1 MAKRPGGKLSS
12 RPLHFIWL
20 ADVSGSMNQDGKIQ
34 ALNNAIREVIP
45 HMREVANENPNAE
58 VLVRTITFS
67 TGAKWYSPEPIPL
80 EKFEW
85 QDLRADGVTD
95 MGKALSLLA
104 QAMKVPPMENR
115 ALPPVLV
122 LITDGLPSD
131 DFETGLK
138 DLMAEPW
145 GQKAVRLAI
154 GIGTD
159 ADMDVLQKFIGTHKI
174 KPLSAN
180 NPEALVQSIKWAST
194 VVLKQVTTPQT
205 VAKETAAIEPMQNIS
220 GEVAKQTQTASSD
233 GPTIIEPD
241 YFAPNLS
248 TDSSCGDTW

>member
-12 RPLHFIWL
+12 RPLHFVWL

-45 HMREVANENPNAE
+45 HMREVASENPNAD
-58 VLVRTITFS
+58 VLVRVLTFS
-67 TGAKWYSPEPIPL
+67 TGARWHFPEPVPL

-85 QDLRADGVTD
+85 KDLKAEGITD
-95 MGKALSLLA
+95 MGKALSLMA
-104 QAMKVPPMENR
+104 ESMKVPPMENR

-131 DFETGLK
+131 DFESGLRE
-138 DLMAEPW
+138 LMAEPW
-145 GQKAVRLAI
+145 GQKAVRLAV

-159 ADMDVLQKFIGTHKI
+159 ADMDVLQKFIGNPKI

-180 NPEALVQSIKWAST
+180 SPESLVQFIKWAST
-194 VVLKQVTTPQT
+194 VVLKEVSSPRSIVKTEALPVTEENLSSPTLP
-205 VAKETAAIEPMQNIS
+205 KIEMTNNEPTIL
-220 GEVAKQTQTASSD
+220 EPDFVIPTLSSD
-233 GPTIIEPD
+233 
-241 YFAPNLS
+241 
-248 TDSSCGDTW
+248 DSLDTW